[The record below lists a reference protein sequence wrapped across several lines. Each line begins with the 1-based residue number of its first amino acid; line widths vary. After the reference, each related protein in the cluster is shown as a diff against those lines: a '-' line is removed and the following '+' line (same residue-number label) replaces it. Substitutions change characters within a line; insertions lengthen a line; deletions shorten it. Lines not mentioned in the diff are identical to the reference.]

1 MPKMMMMTIKL
12 LTKTRFYLLKNLR
25 KKLRMSKMML
35 KNKKKRLLI
44 KEMVKKK
51 TLSRRFLREIKTMKK
66 SRKVRKRARLPRTR
80 GLRISAS
87 LSSATKRS
95 ILISTNASFR
105 TGIYARL
112 RPMMLGSTAVGS
124 PQKATCTTAQARNRS
139 TCMTRGTPTTGRS
152 NQKFRLRTSDGQ

>member
-35 KNKKKRLLI
+35 KKKKRLLI
-44 KEMVKKK
+44 KETVKKK
-51 TLSRRFLREIKTMKK
+51 TLSRRFSREIKTMKK
-66 SRKVRKRARLPRTR
+66 SRKVKKRARLPRTR

>member
-35 KNKKKRLLI
+35 KKKRLLI
-44 KEMVKKK
+44 KETVKKK
-51 TLSRRFLREIKTMKK
+51 TLSRRFSREIKTMKK
-66 SRKVRKRARLPRTR
+66 SRKVKKRARLPRTR

>member
-35 KNKKKRLLI
+35 KKKRLLI
-44 KEMVKKK
+44 KETVKKK

>member
-35 KNKKKRLLI
+35 KKKRLLI
-44 KEMVKKK
+44 KETVKKK
-51 TLSRRFLREIKTMKK
+51 TLSRRFSREIKTMKK
-66 SRKVRKRARLPRTR
+66 SRKVKKRARLPRTR

-152 NQKFRLRTSDGQ
+152 NQKFRLRTSDGR